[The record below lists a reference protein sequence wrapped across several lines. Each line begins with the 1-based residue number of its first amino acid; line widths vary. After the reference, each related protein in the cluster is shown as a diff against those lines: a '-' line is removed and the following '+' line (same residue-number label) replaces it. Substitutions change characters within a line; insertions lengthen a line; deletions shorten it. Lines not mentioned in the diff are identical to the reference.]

1 MTQLDDESFQNAI
14 FDKDDLGCVIRAHLH
29 IEYEFALL
37 LKELVPN
44 MKSLDKMHLDFSAK
58 IQLAIALGIDEV
70 RLKPLV
76 ALSNIRNKFAHKP
89 LYTLNKDA
97 VNNLYKS
104 LSSREKEI
112 YKKSLKKVTDNN
124 INLSQKDR
132 FILCV
137 IVIRRLI
144 QHLVVVLTESNK

>member
-1 MTQLDDESFQNAI
+1 MAQLDDESFRNAI
-14 FDKDDLGCVIRAHLH
+14 FDKDDLGCVIRSHLH
-29 IEYEFALL
+29 IEYEFDLL

-44 MKSLDKMHLDFSAK
+44 MKALDKMHLDFSVK
-58 IQLAIALGIDEV
+58 IQLAVALGVDEL

-76 ALSNIRNKFAHKP
+76 ALSKIRNNFAHKP
-89 LYTLNKDA
+89 FYKLDKDS

-112 YKKSLKKVTDNN
+112 YQTSLQKVAGKKN
-124 INLSQKDR
+124 NLSQTDR

-137 IVIRRLI
+137 IVIRRLL
-144 QHLVVVLTESNK
+144 QHLVVLLTESNE